1 MSNLKIS
8 VSIIGG
14 TDGLGK
20 WFAKFLKEN
29 DKCNKDNKNNKN
41 NNRNNNSNNNS
52 NNNNNDFNF
61 DITITGRNTEK
72 GTTVSQELGVK
83 YCSNNIEATKNADIV
98 IIAVP
103 ISHTLSVI
111 EEVAPHM
118 AKGSILMD
126 MTSVKEKP
134 ALKMVEFTKEGVSV
148 IPTHPMF
155 GPSVPSIAEQVV
167 ILTPVEKC
175 DNKHFEKVKKF
186 LENAEAKVI
195 VIEPQKHDEIISV
208 IQGLTHF
215 IHISLGS
222 TLRELGISIK
232 DSRNFASPIYEMM
245 INMVGRIVGQN
256 ANLYADIQ
264 MNNDRTTNVHDT
276 FIQECIK
283 LRDTVKNRDK
293 KAFIEDMELTSKYFG
308 EETKKGLYYSNKA
321 VNAIV
326 NENMALKHAIG
337 KEISLKHIYTGE
349 IYNGVLKNI
358 IEDKLII
365 KDLKNDKKE
374 YELNIYEFNIL

>member
-1 MSNLKIS
+1 MDLNASKIS

-20 WFAKFLKEN
+20 WFAKFLKESIKKN
-29 DKCNKDNKNNKN
+29 DN
-41 NNRNNNSNNNS
+41 
-52 NNNNNDFNF
+52 FNF
-61 DITITGRNTEK
+61 EITVTGRNKEK
-72 GTTVSQELGVK
+72 GTAVSQELDLN
-83 YCSNNIEATKNADIV
+83 YCSDNIKAVEKADIV

-111 EEVAPHM
+111 EEVAPHIQ
-118 AKGSILMD
+118 KGSILMD

-134 ALKMVEFTKEGVSV
+134 SLKMMEFTKTGVSI

-167 ILTPVEKC
+167 ILTPVERC
-175 DNKHFEKVKKF
+175 DNKHFEKVKEF
-186 LENAEAKVI
+186 LENAGAKVI
-195 VIEPQKHDEIISV
+195 VVTPQQHDEIISV

-215 IHISLGS
+215 VHISLGS
-222 TLRELGISIK
+222 TLRELGVSIK

-264 MNNDRTTNVHDT
+264 MNNDRVTTVHDT
-276 FIQECIK
+276 FINECIK
-283 LRDTVKNRDK
+283 LRDTVHNKDK
-293 KAFIEDMELTSKYFG
+293 KAFIEDMELTSAYFG

-326 NENMALKHAIG
+326 NENMALKESIG
-337 KEISLKHIYTGE
+337 KEITLKHIYTGKM
-349 IYNGVLKNI
+349 YNGILNNI
-358 IEDKLII
+358 IDDKLIL
-365 KDLKNDKKE
+365 KDLNDKKE
-374 YELNIYEFNIL
+374 YELNIYEFNLL